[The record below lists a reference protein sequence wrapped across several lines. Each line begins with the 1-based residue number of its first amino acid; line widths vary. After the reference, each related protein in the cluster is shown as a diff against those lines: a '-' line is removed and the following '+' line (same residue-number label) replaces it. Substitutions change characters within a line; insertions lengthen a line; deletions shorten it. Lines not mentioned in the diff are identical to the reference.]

1 MANYFTIITFSL
13 IILIYSIYYK
23 IWLNPGSNLIQ
34 IYTPWGEKLDKDNI
48 LKEYPRP
55 QYQRDS
61 YLNLNGK
68 WKYALRNKGQNL
80 GSEYDGDILVP
91 FSIESPLSGVGKS
104 LKPGMTLFYNKK
116 LDLTKIKNNGKFLLN
131 FGAVDQ
137 ETDVYIEGKHVGNH
151 KGGYF
156 SFSFDITN
164 FLPQDLSN
172 VDLIVRVIDNLKENG
187 EAYGKQSNPRGNI
200 YYIPTGGIWP
210 LK

>member
-80 GSEYDGDILVP
+80 GDKYDMA
-91 FSIESPLSGVGKS
+91 LSFR
-104 LKPGMTLFYNKK
+104 LK
-116 LDLTKIKNNGKFLLN
+116 
-131 FGAVDQ
+131 
-137 ETDVYIEGKHVGNH
+137 
-151 KGGYF
+151 
-156 SFSFDITN
+156 
-164 FLPQDLSN
+164 
-172 VDLIVRVIDNLKENG
+172 
-187 EAYGKQSNPRGNI
+187 
-200 YYIPTGGIWP
+200 
-210 LK
+210 